1 MARERRGRRSRD
13 AGLRAR
19 RCACREDE
27 QREGR
32 ENGRAARRVTMHIY
46 VIPHV
51 KVFVSCVS
59 HEQNCV
65 KAAMEFPAAL
75 PWVEAGMM
83 RPGIARHLAAVTSWV
98 TQGEGIPES
107 PPVRSLRAS
116 FN

>member
-1 MARERRGRRSRD
+1 MG
-13 AGLRAR
+13 G
-19 RCACREDE
+19 
-27 QREGR
+27 
-32 ENGRAARRVTMHIY
+32 
-46 VIPHV
+46 
-51 KVFVSCVS
+51 
-59 HEQNCV
+59 V

-107 PPVRSLRAS
+107 PAVRSLRAS